1 MKYFLLGTKA
11 GKTESHPVWDEWI
24 EINKTNVLTL
34 ILYQS
39 HPVWDEWIEIC
50 SFKGNRK
57 LKKSHPVWDEWIEI
71 NILHRLQFDLTVSSR
86 LG

>member
-1 MKYFLLGTKA
+1 MSGLKSESA
-11 GKTESHPVWDEWI
+11 AKTASPEP
-24 EINKTNVLTL
+24 
-34 ILYQS
+34 S

-71 NILHRLQFDLTVSSR
+71 NK
-86 LG
+86 